1 MWEHQS
7 FLLLLIDLL
16 RLGQL
21 FVQFVDELI
30 FLSIQAGQV
39 LYVQIGI
46 FKLFLEVSYLFLLI
60 VHYGKFWVYILR
72 RGIWNLRSLRC
83 IIKCAQIFFKV
94 LVWRR

>member
-1 MWEHQS
+1 M
-7 FLLLLIDLL
+7 LIDLL

-30 FLSIQAGQV
+30 FLSIQASQV

-60 VHYGKFWVYILR
+60 VHYGKFRVYILR
-72 RGIWNLRSLRC
+72 RGI
-83 IIKCAQIFFKV
+83 
-94 LVWRR
+94 